1 MEDLKKLREL
11 ATWYREFA
19 EKAGSTT
26 IWDARLRT
34 AEDLDQE
41 IARREEPRLK
51 FPSTPPNE
59 ESPAVA
65 DEWLTGGSPARVVPS
80 SIERISEHN
89 GRQRTQGESMR
100 AQTSCDR
107 TFSPYRTN
115 SCIGL
120 SRPLEGS
127 KCIFQRDVGDGEH
140 SESCSPNG
148 FIGSKPAS
156 SVDLGSAGPVKT
168 AAVGRF

>member
-1 MEDLKKLREL
+1 LIKKGQTLEDLKKLRDL

-41 IARREEPRLK
+41 IARQEEPRLK

-65 DEWLTGGSPARVVPS
+65 PGADDRVRADRPGPWRLRGTGRLVQEVVIPEAPS
-80 SIERISEHN
+80 KEALN
-89 GRQRTQGESMR
+89 
-100 AQTSCDR
+100 
-107 TFSPYRTN
+107 N
-115 SCIGL
+115 
-120 SRPLEGS
+120 
-127 KCIFQRDVGDGEH
+127 
-140 SESCSPNG
+140 
-148 FIGSKPAS
+148 
-156 SVDLGSAGPVKT
+156 AG
-168 AAVGRF
+168 AG